1 MDNESDQQKQQKKE
15 KKLNE
20 YASTDTCHTPDY
32 ND

>member
-20 YASTDTCHTPDY
+20 YAAAHVILRCYD
-32 ND
+32 